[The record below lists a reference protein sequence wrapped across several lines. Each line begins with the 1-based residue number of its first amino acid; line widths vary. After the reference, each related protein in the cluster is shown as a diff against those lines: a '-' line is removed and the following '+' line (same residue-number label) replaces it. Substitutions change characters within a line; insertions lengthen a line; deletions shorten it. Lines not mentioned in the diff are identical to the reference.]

1 MNVRKFLFLLITLI
15 SLLMPIAKADDV
27 RFEIKINAGLIEYS
41 DVLFEAPSYAVL
53 ALQNAGIPISLSKK
67 IIINSATKISMG
79 SEKFIYLSK
88 SNNKYNYKASVNLP
102 FGREINIP
110 IKLDIANIKNGSI
123 LVYVELPLSNLLPS
137 DLIIRLES
145 KVLSITNDGTQKL
158 LLDYLNRI
166 NKNQNDNSLN
176 RSILFEA
183 IAFDAINQSLSF
195 NSYNGNS
202 SDNGKAEPLSN
213 QFSLIVSILIWLIGL
228 PISLYIIRK
237 YRKQI

>member
-1 MNVRKFLFLLITLI
+1 MNVRKFLLLLITLI
-15 SLLMPIAKADDV
+15 SLLIPTAKADDV
-27 RFEIKINAGLIEYS
+27 RFEIKINAGLIEFS
-41 DVLFEAPSYAVL
+41 DVLFEAPAYAVL

-123 LVYVELPLSNLLPS
+123 LVYVELPLSNYLPN
-137 DLIIRLES
+137 DLIVRLET
-145 KVLSITNDGTQKL
+145 KVLSITNDNTQKL
-158 LLDYLNRI
+158 LLNYLNKINI
-166 NKNQNDNSLN
+166 NKNDNSLN
-176 RSILFEA
+176 RSRLFEA
-183 IAFDAINQSLSF
+183 IVFDAINQSLNI

-202 SDNGKAEPLSN
+202 YDNGKAEPLSN
-213 QFSLIVSILIWLIGL
+213 QFSLIVAILIWLIGF
-228 PISLYIIRK
+228 PISLYLVRK